1 MSAPKIPSLFKT
13 PRHKNFEFK
22 PRYYNEAQERINERR
37 EQLRKEGIAS
47 DDEKIG
53 LIKYRINQKFQRQ
66 QYQQGIK
73 QANSRIFIV
82 IAIILLVLFYIF
94 K

>member
-1 MSAPKIPSLFKT
+1 MEAPKIPSLFKT

-37 EQLRKEGIAS
+37 EQLRKEGITS

-53 LIKYRINQKFQRQ
+53 MIKYRINQKFQRE
-66 QYQQGIK
+66 QYRQGIK
-73 QANSRIFIV
+73 QSNFRIFIV
-82 IAIILLVLFYIF
+82 IAIILLVLYYIF

>member
-37 EQLRKEGIAS
+37 EQLKREGLAGDS
-47 DDEKIG
+47 EAIG
-53 LIKYRINQKFQRQ
+53 MIKYRINQKFQRQ
-66 QYQQGIK
+66 QYKQSIK
-73 QANSRIFIV
+73 QANSRIIFV
-82 IAIILLVLFYIF
+82 IGVILLVLYYIF

>member
-22 PRYYNEAQERINERR
+22 PRYYNEDQERINERR
-37 EQLRKEGIAS
+37 EQLRKAGMVS

-82 IAIILLVLFYIF
+82 IVIILLVLFYIF